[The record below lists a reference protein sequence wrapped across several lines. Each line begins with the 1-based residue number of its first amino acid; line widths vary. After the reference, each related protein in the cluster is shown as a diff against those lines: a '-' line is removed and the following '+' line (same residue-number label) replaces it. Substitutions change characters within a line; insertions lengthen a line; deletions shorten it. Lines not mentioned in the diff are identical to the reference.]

1 MKINT
6 ALVLCAGYGKRLNP
20 LTLKNPK
27 PLLKLNNLTLLENT
41 INLIKKLGINEIK
54 LNTFSLKD
62 QIKIFIE
69 EKNFDV
75 KIEIIEDGNEILD
88 TGGGIFNMINSLNEE
103 NFMVF
108 NPDTV
113 WSIDYLNCIKEMEN
127 FYFSKKIQNILM
139 VVNKDLSFDKKL
151 KGDFNL
157 EKNLLSKGVKNQ
169 YIYTGCQILNK
180 NLLKNINKKVFSIN
194 EIWNELVAKNNLFG
208 FESTN
213 KDKKPKGFFHVTDL
227 DIYNKLLKSN

>member
-54 LNTFSLKD
+54 LNTFYLKD

-127 FYFSKKIQNILM
+127 FYFLKNIQNILM
-139 VVNKDLSFDKKL
+139 VVNKDLSFDENLRGDFDLLNNQLNKKKL
-151 KGDFNL
+151 
-157 EKNLLSKGVKNQ
+157 NQ
-169 YIYTGCQILNK
+169 YIFTGCQI
-180 NLLKNINKKVFSIN
+180 INKKVFASIKN
-194 EIWNELVAKNNLFG
+194 KSFSILQIWNDLIKENKLYGYESKNKFY
-208 FESTN
+208 
-213 KDKKPKGFFHVTDL
+213 HVTDL
-227 DIYNKLLKSN
+227 EIYNKLLKSY

>member
-54 LNTFSLKD
+54 LNTFYLKD

-139 VVNKDLSFDKKL
+139 VVNKDLSFDKNL
-151 KGDFNL
+151 KGDFD
-157 EKNLLSKGVKNQ
+157 LLDNQINKKKLNQ
-169 YIYTGCQILNK
+169 YIFTGCQI
-180 NLLKNINKKVFSIN
+180 INKKIFASIKNKSFSILQ
-194 EIWNELVAKNNLFG
+194 IWNDLIKENKLYGYESKNKFY
-208 FESTN
+208 
-213 KDKKPKGFFHVTDL
+213 HVTDL
-227 DIYNKLLKSN
+227 EIYNKLLKSY

>member
-139 VVNKDLSFDKKL
+139 VVNKDLSFDKNL
-151 KGDFNL
+151 RGDFD
-157 EKNLLSKGVKNQ
+157 LLDNQLNKKKLNQ
-169 YIYTGCQILNK
+169 YIFTGCQI
-180 NLLKNINKKVFSIN
+180 INKKVFASIKN
-194 EIWNELVAKNNLFG
+194 KSFSILQIWNDLIKENKLYGYESKNKFY
-208 FESTN
+208 
-213 KDKKPKGFFHVTDL
+213 HVTDL
-227 DIYNKLLKSN
+227 EIYNKLLKSY

>member
-1 MKINT
+1 MKIST

-54 LNTFSLKD
+54 LNTFFLKD

-103 NFMVF
+103 NFLVF
-108 NPDTV
+108 NPETV

-127 FYFSKKIQNILM
+127 FYFLKKIQNILM
-139 VVNKDLSFDKKL
+139 VVNKDLSFDKNL
-151 KGDFNL
+151 RGDFNL
-157 EKNLLSKGVKNQ
+157 LDNQLNKKKLNQ
-169 YIYTGCQILNK
+169 YIFTGCQI
-180 NLLKNINKKVFSIN
+180 INKKVFASIKN
-194 EIWNELVAKNNLFG
+194 KSFSILQIWNDLIKENKLYGYESKNKFC
-208 FESTN
+208 
-213 KDKKPKGFFHVTDL
+213 HVTDL
-227 DIYNKLLKSN
+227 EVYNKLLKSY

>member
-20 LTLKNPK
+20 LTLKSPK

-54 LNTFSLKD
+54 LNTFYLKD

-139 VVNKDLSFDKKL
+139 VVNKDLSFDKNL
-151 KGDFNL
+151 KGDFD
-157 EKNLLSKGVKNQ
+157 LLDNQINKKKLNQ
-169 YIYTGCQILNK
+169 YIFTGCQIISKKLFASIKNK
-180 NLLKNINKKVFSIN
+180 SFSILQ
-194 EIWNELVAKNNLFG
+194 IWNDLIKENKLYGYESKNKFY
-208 FESTN
+208 
-213 KDKKPKGFFHVTDL
+213 HVTDL
-227 DIYNKLLKSN
+227 EIYNKLLKSY